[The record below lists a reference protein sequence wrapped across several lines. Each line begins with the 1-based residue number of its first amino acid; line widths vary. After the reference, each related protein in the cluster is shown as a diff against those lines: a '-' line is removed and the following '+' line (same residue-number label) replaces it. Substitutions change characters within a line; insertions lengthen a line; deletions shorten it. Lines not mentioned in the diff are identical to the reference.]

1 MREIKFR
8 VWLIKEQ
15 KLVRVLR
22 IDFQTRQVVYE
33 TTNPFGEHGWATAY
47 FNEIILEQYT
57 GLKDKS
63 GKEIYEG
70 DILSFV
76 YRPTRET
83 KENYRGVIKFG
94 NPNGAYNW
102 GWQIRFIG
110 TQPLTAKDILF
121 WIEDIYTDCEV
132 IGNIHENAEL
142 LKDETK

>member
-1 MREIKFR
+1 MGNYAKPIYEYSDN
-8 VWLIKEQ
+8 LIRLEQ
-15 KLVRVLR
+15 ERNCPILADYL
-22 IDFQTRQVVYE
+22 
-33 TTNPFGEHGWATAY
+33 TTKRDV
-47 FNEIILEQYT
+47 IVKEQYT
-57 GLKDKS
+57 GLKDKN

-132 IGNIHENAEL
+132 IGNIHENPEL
-142 LKDETK
+142 LKGNE

>member
-8 VWLIKEQ
+8 AWLIKEN
-15 KLVRVLR
+15 KMVNVVVLE
-22 IDFQTRQVVYE
+22 IE
-33 TTNPFGEHGWATAY
+33 
-47 FNEIILEQYT
+47 NEQIKYQYKHDGLITSGREFLRNVILEQYT
-57 GLKDKS
+57 GLKDKN

-83 KENYRGVIKFG
+83 KENYRGVIEFG

-132 IGNIHENAEL
+132 IGNIHENAKL
-142 LKDETK
+142 LKGETK